1 MPQKILQSLEGVA
14 EILLIPLYVKARESQ
29 RPNAMLR
36 DDNDGSLGFGREKDC
51 PSKYTG
57 HPI

>member
-1 MPQKILQSLEGVA
+1 MPQKILQSLEGEA
-14 EILLIPLYVKARESQ
+14 ETLLIPLYVRVRESQ

-36 DDNDGSLGFGREKDC
+36 DDNDGSLGFGREMDC
-51 PSKYTG
+51 PSKFTG